1 MSESVRWCYTGKP
14 ITESMR
20 NFIIKTLNDKL
31 DTIRL
36 DGGEENITIRIQF
49 SPVNNDG
56 AEAEINHISPRTHK
70 RPRRAPP

>member
-1 MSESVRWCYTGKP
+1 MSESVRWHYVGSP
-14 ITESMR
+14 ITDSMR

-49 SPVNNDG
+49 SPVNNAG
-56 AEAEINHISPRTHK
+56 AEAEINHISPHTHK